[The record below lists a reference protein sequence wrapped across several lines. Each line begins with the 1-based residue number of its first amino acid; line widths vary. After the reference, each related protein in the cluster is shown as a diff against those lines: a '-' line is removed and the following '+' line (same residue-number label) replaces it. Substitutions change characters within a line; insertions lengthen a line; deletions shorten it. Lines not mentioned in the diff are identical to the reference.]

1 MLKQYVL
8 NLGLLLNYALMT
20 LIGQDPRKTISA
32 WAYLKGYT
40 PLVKL
45 IDRVYDDPEHCHA
58 AARGWDRPGLK
69 DRSLW

>member
-1 MLKQYVL
+1 MVKQYVL

-32 WAYLKGYT
+32 WAYLKGYDR
-40 PLVKL
+40 LVAIVNRIYKN
-45 IDRVYDDPEHCHA
+45 PQHCAQA
-58 AARGWDRPGLK
+58 AQGWDRPDLI